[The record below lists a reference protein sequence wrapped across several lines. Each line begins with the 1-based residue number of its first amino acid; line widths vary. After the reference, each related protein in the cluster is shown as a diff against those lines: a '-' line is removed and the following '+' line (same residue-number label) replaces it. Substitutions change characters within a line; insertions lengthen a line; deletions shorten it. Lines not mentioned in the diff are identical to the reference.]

1 MAVRVTAAEV
11 KEVIATSISDAIVLS
26 SMITTASNYID
37 VHLPDAGHSVA
48 TLKSI
53 ELYLSAHLVA
63 VTEERGGLKYS
74 KLGDASDAWDVSKFG
89 DGFKSTRFGQTALA
103 LDTSGILASMGTSN
117 LKAVFRVVL

>member
-1 MAVRVTAAEV
+1 MAIRVSATEV
-11 KEVIATSISDAIVLS
+11 KEVIATSISDGVVLS

-37 VHLPDAGHSVA
+37 VHLPDAGHSAA

-103 LDTSGILASMGTSN
+103 LDTSGILARIASSN
-117 LKAVFRVVL
+117 FKAELRVVL